1 MIPAMDTDRDTIAF
15 AEGMTVVRRD
25 TLGDRVWTAAPF
37 RVIEDSGDGLVLAC
51 WPGIESLAP
60 TTWIESRRTGD
71 DAVRKQAIPNLAA
84 RRWEL
89 GRWVWRDRS
98 MLIRLAAGEYFS
110 VSHFFGADGRAGGWY
125 VNFER
130 PYRRTRI
137 GIDTFDLLLDLVV
150 QPDLSAHAWKDEDEY
165 AQARRLGLIDDALH
179 RRVEEARQRVVG
191 LIERREGPFARDIT
205 AWSPSPD
212 WPTPRLPADAL
223 TVPCQPS

>member
-1 MIPAMDTDRDTIAF
+1 MDRDRGTAAF

-25 TLGDRVWTAAPF
+25 MLGDRVWTAAPF
-37 RVIEDSGDGLVLAC
+37 RVIDDSADGLVLAC
-51 WPGIESLAP
+51 WPGVESLAP

-84 RRWEL
+84 GHWEL
-89 GRWVWRDRS
+89 GHWTWRDTS
-98 MLIRLAAGEYFS
+98 VLSRLVPGEYFS
-110 VSHFFGADGRAGGWY
+110 ISHFYDAGGRCVGWY

-165 AQARRLGLIDDALH
+165 AHGRRLGLIDDALH
-179 RRVEEARQRVVG
+179 RDVEEARQRVVG
-191 LIERREGPFARDIT
+191 LIERREGPFAQEIA
-205 AWSPSPD
+205 AWRPSPD
-212 WPTPRLPADAL
+212 WLMPRLPADAL